1 MSEFPLAGRL
11 GVKRISY
18 EQYFE
23 MKMTTHKKKGFDIG
37 TTRSHFWSLPPF
49 QRKNNNRAFQLMTA
63 WAGIIAPILF
73 TFLVAVES
81 LLRQQ
86 EYSQISNYVSELG
99 VGPYAIIQ
107 NTNFIVFGLL
117 LSILFALGLEVNL
130 PASRGR
136 SKKGVVWLVI
146 VSGLGVVLAGVTL
159 LFVGVF
165 PDNYVYG
172 AHTFATF
179 VAFLT
184 LIAAQLLT
192 WRVVKNGDYTLWGV
206 HYRIYSLVSGLVSL
220 ALLFVFIY
228 TLDTDYHGATE
239 RAFIAVP
246 LIWLAMTGTKLESM
260 ARINQTNSRGDTQKK
275 QGN

>member
-1 MSEFPLAGRL
+1 
-11 GVKRISY
+11 
-18 EQYFE
+18 

-37 TTRSHFWSLPPF
+37 TRWSHFWSLHPLLRKNDNTAF
-49 QRKNNNRAFQLMTA
+49 QRMTA

-99 VGPYAIIQ
+99 VGSYAIIQ
-107 NTNFIVFGLL
+107 NTNFIVFGL

-130 PASRGR
+130 PATRGR

-146 VSGLGVVLAGVTL
+146 VSGFGVVIAGVTL
-159 LFVGVF
+159 LFAGVF
-165 PDNYVYG
+165 PDDYVYG

-192 WRVVKNGDYTLWGV
+192 WRVIKNGDYTLWGV

-220 ALLFVFIY
+220 ALLSVFIY

-246 LIWLAMTGTKLESM
+246 FIWLAITGIKLETI
-260 ARINQTNSRGDTQKK
+260 AKNNQTISRGHPKGTEKLAGRNEEK
-275 QGN
+275 ERGL

>member
-1 MSEFPLAGRL
+1 MSQFPLADRM
-11 GVKRISY
+11 GVKRISC

-23 MKMTTHKKKGFDIG
+23 MKMTTHKKNGFDIG
-37 TTRSHFWSLPPF
+37 TRRLHFWSLPSF
-49 QRKNNNRAFQLMTA
+49 QRKNYSTAFQRMTA

-99 VGPYAIIQ
+99 VGSYAIIQ

-117 LSILFALGLEVNL
+117 SILFAVGLGVNL
-130 PASRGR
+130 PANRGR

-146 VSGLGVVLAGVTL
+146 VSGLGVVLAGMTL

-192 WRVVKNGDYTLWGV
+192 WHVVKNADYTLWRV
-206 HYRIYSLVSGLVSL
+206 HYRIYSLASGLVSL
-220 ALLFVFIY
+220 ALLFIFVY

-246 LIWLAMTGTKLESM
+246 LIWLAMTGRKLESI
-260 ARINQTNSRGDTQKK
+260 ARINQTNSIGDTQKK
-275 QGN
+275 QGK